1 MKSTL
6 LITLSLFSLQLN
18 VNIDVRLIQVN
29 ERLAKH
35 KLLAAVAD
43 WVQNCSGNL
52 QVDLE
57 WFYCGRLGPNSAA

>member
-1 MKSTL
+1 M
-6 LITLSLFSLQLN
+6 
-18 VNIDVRLIQVN
+18 NIDVRLIQVN

-52 QVDLE
+52 QVDFERVTFTPLDLLSVN
-57 WFYCGRLGPNSAA
+57 FYGEEANCSFFVKR